1 MSDKLWEIAAALHTV
16 IPIDRKSLD
25 TLTGCI
31 TLLISMAS
39 QQEKLEVNSG
49 KSKESE

>member
-39 QQEKLEVNSG
+39 QQEKEDR
-49 KSKESE
+49 KKEDTENGR